1 MMEINE
7 SGYEDTLLKRIVKKL
22 FGANPNSF
30 FAYVPEVLVLI
41 LMSKIITVWILG
53 VDSLWQ
59 DWCCLNL

>member
-41 LMSKIITVWILG
+41 QYFGKFLPK
-53 VDSLWQ
+53 
-59 DWCCLNL
+59 N